1 MPYGSGQVIRQ
12 AMMYAKPWQRY
23 VIAGAM
29 IACGVGLIAVGH
41 VTGAL
46 LAAAGALILWRMV
59 RYRLRAHHPTQR
71 FVDAEEA
78 GRNGESPDC
87 PTHR

>member
-1 MPYGSGQVIRQ
+1 MPCGSGPVIRQ

-29 IACGVGLIAVGH
+29 IAGGVGLIAVGH
-41 VTGAL
+41 VTGVL
-46 LAAAGALILWRMV
+46 LAAAGALVLWRML
-59 RYRLRAHHPTQR
+59 RCRLRAHRPTQR
-71 FVDAEEA
+71 FVDADET
-78 GRNGESPDC
+78 GRYGESPDS